1 MIFAMDIMELMAEL
15 TSERKLDI
23 FLYVWFSFF
32 PQISHCSSLW
42 NSGTLTLVNKIFS
55 NSDVTP

>member
-23 FLYVWFSFF
+23 FCICGSFF
-32 PQISHCSSLW
+32 PR
-42 NSGTLTLVNKIFS
+42 LVIA
-55 NSDVTP
+55 VYCGIQVH